1 MMTRKNSRLIKKW
14 QMPSI
19 AVLSAI
25 FMISGNNMAHAQCA
39 NPVGASG
46 DQIYNTDFSVMQ
58 YCDGTDWTA
67 MRGDNLGDHTATQN
81 ITMGTNYIN
90 NTGGSTAGLR
100 FFGTDTPSL
109 QGTSA
114 ASMFGIDIRNL
125 STSNTAGMGMQFSF
139 ADGNSA
145 QLGIMGFAKENG
157 VNDND
162 TYFSLSTRLSDTVSE
177 VLRIDSAG
185 DFGIGTGGPANAS
198 AIMELSSANR
208 GFLAPRVSDPTSA
221 IAAPAI
227 GLIAYNTVTDLYQFY
242 DGTSWRD
249 FGYGAAV
256 AIPADSIDWDDITDT
271 MTLDATT
278 TIDMDTNTADL
289 NFDANTFVID
299 SSANYVGIGTS
310 SPLVNLHIQYDDIGI
325 GAGEFNGST
334 DLLVEGIN
342 THVEISSDST
352 GTTGSA
358 LNFTEIDAGTGNLVD
373 KWTIVRETT
382 NGTGNGN
389 LNYYFGTNN
398 SFGTN
403 PLRFIMTS
411 TGQFVVGN
419 SADASAKLQANSD
432 SQGFLAPRVSDPTS
446 AIAAPATGLMA
457 YNTATDLYEFYDG
470 TAWRTFG
477 YGGPGGGF
485 IDDLGDASTDYVTDF
500 NMFMGQGAGA
510 SIAAGGQNNLAI
522 GQDAGNDIT
531 TASDNILIGKGAGSL
546 ITTLGNNVVIGTD
559 AGPDAGGQSVII
571 GKSAGGNSTALQSI
585 IIGDFA
591 GFTLGNSNTAIG
603 REALYS
609 SSSGGESNVAIGHD
623 AGHGP
628 GYSTGDP
635 DNNVFV
641 GRTSGYNINDGDN
654 NVFLGY
660 QAGDATTD
668 GSSNILIGYDI
679 DASAATASNE
689 LNIGGTIFG
698 DLSTDR
704 VGIGVTDTTAIN
716 ASAQLQIDSTS
727 RGFLAP
733 RVSDPTSAIAA
744 PATGLIAY
752 NTVTDLYQ
760 FYDGTS
766 WVNFNAGGTG
776 LFTDNTTHITR
787 ENFHIINTGQTS
799 TTAGLDGDG
808 TRSFYDPNKGALRGG
823 TINGG
828 DAAWQNANIG
838 TDSFAWG
845 INTEASGGLSHA
857 SGANSLASGVL
868 SFAHG
873 GTALATGFN
882 SIAFGGE
889 VLAGDGTAQTNH
901 ATAGKGNFSVAFGL
915 GLASAGNNPRVSGNQ
930 SFGIFF
936 GDQVNEDI
944 TATNVL
950 ALEGGSLLLSND
962 SGTACDAA
970 KQGALRLNAT
980 GDGLEMCD
988 GAGTWAAFSAT
999 VADINDIGNVD
1010 TSGVVSGNILQ
1021 YNGTDWV
1028 DATVPSNPQYS
1039 MVSGWPDAIVCT
1051 NGATV
1056 RVLDLEQSTSGG
1068 GASYH
1073 STTTGNSFNYID
1085 YDNSGNYVGQNGFA
1099 AFDCVTSTLSIAS
1112 LYSAGKAFNFIGGAT
1127 VADDT
1132 LDWDKFVD
1140 TMTLDATTTIDMDTN
1155 TADLNFDANTFVID
1169 SSANAIGMGA
1179 ATPDASSILEL
1190 SSANRGFLAPRVSDP
1205 TSAIAAPATGLIAY
1219 NTVTDLY
1226 EFYDGTAWR
1235 TFGYGGPG
1243 GGFIDDLGD
1252 AATDYVT
1259 DFNMFM
1265 GQNAGSSI
1273 AAGGQYNLA
1282 IGQNAGDAITTGDEN
1297 IAIGYDAGTT
1307 ITTGE
1312 GNVSIGHNAGAANAT
1327 AWDVIAIGRN
1337 AGQNMTTS
1345 SFGGPIFI
1353 GGNAGQTL
1361 TGDTTGAM
1369 AIGYN
1374 ALSAATGS
1382 NATGTVAIGQAAL
1395 FGAGTGVGVQ
1405 DNTAL
1410 GKLAGGY
1417 FSDGSENVFIGE
1429 SSGVGVPASWGGSNN
1444 VFVGRNIG
1452 AALSGTS
1459 SNNNVFLGHGTGAT
1473 LALGGN
1479 NILIGQGVDVSGAT
1493 VSNELNIGGTIFGD
1507 LSTDRVGIGVT
1518 NAAAINAS
1526 AQLQIDSTSRGF
1538 LAPRV
1543 SDPTSAIAAPA
1554 TGLIA
1559 YNTVTDLYQ
1568 FYDGTAWRDFGYGAA
1583 PTIPAD
1589 SIDWDDIVDAM
1600 TLDATTTIDMDT
1612 NSADLNF
1619 DNATLFID
1627 SSNDS
1632 VGINTSSPAGDF
1644 HIDEPGGNF
1653 TTFRLTNS
1661 PSGATSTDGFVMA
1674 LNTADAGLLVHE
1686 NWPLTFSTNTTERM
1700 RIDANGNVGIGTT
1713 TPASELQVIGDVQV
1727 SNFVKFD
1734 GVAGNAPTYDIPS
1747 MVLNDLTNV
1756 SVASPSTNEVLTFNG
1771 TSWVAQAAGGS
1782 GLWTDLTGG
1791 RIHYG
1796 SAGTE
1801 QVGIGTNNPGY
1812 TLDVNGDINMV
1823 GTGTFRVAGE
1833 QFVKY
1838 FPSTDDSYNSPSIAI
1853 GTGSA
1858 HTNLGA
1864 GAGFSQYSSALYIG
1878 TDAGSNVNTTGG
1890 QDLQHAIVGNF
1901 AGASITTGSRITA
1914 LGYNAAS
1921 GVTTAGNIVA
1931 LGDNAAQNIDGFS
1944 IAIGSWAGGN
1954 STGQSEVFIGNAAG
1968 ANLTGDSN
1976 VAIGDSAG
1984 EGIGAGSSASD
1995 NVFIGYYSGN
2005 AITTGDNNIF
2015 VGSQSGDV
2023 VTTGSNNII
2032 IGDNIDPSGATVS
2045 NQLNIGGTIF
2055 GDLSTDRV
2063 GIGVTNATG
2072 IDADALLQLDAT
2084 DKGFLAPRVS
2094 NPTAT
2099 IGATATGLLAY
2110 DTSTSTYQ
2118 YYDGTGWKS
2127 FATTSGGVSDADN
2140 DTKVQVEE
2148 SADEDIIRFDTA
2160 GTERMVI
2167 NASGF
2172 VGIANSSPSVE
2183 LDVTGDIEYT
2193 GTITDVSDIRL
2204 KTDIHSLST
2213 DEMIKKIAQ
2222 IETYSFKMKDDE
2234 KGRVEMGVMA
2244 QDLEKIFPELVKTA
2258 NDDMGTKSVNYMGL
2272 IAPMI
2277 EATKALKAQ
2286 NDTLSVQMASLQSD
2300 RAQTQASLES
2310 LNKQVTLLNKAYLQN
2325 NMKEASFASP
2335 YLWMMLLFGFM
2346 GGGFFVWILGYRRFR
2361 QS

>member
-1 MMTRKNSRLIKKW
+1 
-14 QMPSI
+14 
-19 AVLSAI
+19 
-25 FMISGNNMAHAQCA
+25 MISGSNMAYAQCA
-39 NPVGASG
+39 NPVGAAG

-67 MRGDNLGDHTATQN
+67 MRGATPD
-81 ITMGTNYIN
+81 
-90 NTGGSTAGLR
+90 SLDWDD
-100 FFGTDTPSL
+100 FTDTMTL
-109 QGTSA
+109 DVTTTIDMDTNAADLVFDGT
-114 ASMFGIDIRNL
+114 
-125 STSNTAGMGMQFSF
+125 TF
-139 ADGNSA
+139 A
-145 QLGIMGFAKENG
+145 
-157 VNDND
+157 
-162 TYFSLSTRLSDTVSE
+162 
-177 VLRIDSAG
+177 IDSSANAV
-185 DFGIGTGGPANAS
+185 GIGTTSPVFELHVHDSGSGPGTESSLLLTTGDTGTTAGDGFQFGYSNIAGTQFGTIWLHENTFMQFGTNNTERMRIDAVGGVGVGTLAANHAS
-198 AIMELSSANR
+198 AILQADSTSK

-221 IAAPAI
+221 IATPAT
-227 GLIAYNTVTDLYQFY
+227 GLIAYNTVTNLYEFYDGTAWRTIGYGSTPALAINDLTDATTDYVTDFNLFMGQGAGASIAAGGQYNIAIGQNAGTAITDGDSNIAIGYQSLSSNTTGFSNTAVGHQTLQNNTSNHNTAVGNVALKANTTGNYNAALGAQALQNNQTGSSNTALGALTLRFNTTAGGNTAIGRAALYENIDGLSNTAVGAYALTSNVTKTNNVAIGHSAMRFMGDNTATFSTANTAVGAGALRGGDTATPSNNTGVWNTALGYSAGKDITTGNNNLFLGFLAGDIVSTGSNNVFMGYQAGNLTTTGSDNIIIGSNTDASSATASNELNIGNIIFSDLSTDRVGIGMINTTAIDADALLELDATDKGFLAPRISNPTAAIGATTTGMLAFDTVTNKFQFY
-242 DGTSWRD
+242 DGGSWQD
-249 FGYGAAV
+249 VGTGAAPS
-256 AIPADSIDWDDITDT
+256 IPADSLDWDDFTDT

-278 TIDMDTNTADL
+278 TIDMDTNSADL
-289 NFDANTFVID
+289 NFDNATLFID
-299 SSANYVGIGTS
+299 SSSDSVGINTS
-310 SPLVNLHIQYDDIGI
+310 SPAGDFHIDEPGGNFTTFRLTNSPSGATGTDGFVMALNTADAGLLLHENWPMTFGTNTTERMRIEADGDIGI
-325 GAGEFNGST
+325 G
-334 DLLVEGIN
+334 
-342 THVEISSDST
+342 
-352 GTTGSA
+352 TT
-358 LNFTEIDAGTGNLVD
+358 T
-373 KWTIVRETT
+373 
-382 NGTGNGN
+382 
-389 LNYYFGTNN
+389 
-398 SFGTN
+398 
-403 PLRFIMTS
+403 P
-411 TGQFVVGN
+411 
-419 SADASAKLQANSD
+419 DASALLE
-432 SQGFLAPRVSDPTS
+432 LASTS
-446 AIAAPATGLMA
+446 K
-457 YNTATDLYEFYDG
+457 
-470 TAWRTFG
+470 
-477 YGGPGGGF
+477 GF
-485 IDDLGDASTDYVTDF
+485 I
-500 NMFMGQGAGA
+500 
-510 SIAAGGQNNLAI
+510 
-522 GQDAGNDIT
+522 
-531 TASDNILIGKGAGSL
+531 
-546 ITTLGNNVVIGTD
+546 
-559 AGPDAGGQSVII
+559 
-571 GKSAGGNSTALQSI
+571 
-585 IIGDFA
+585 
-591 GFTLGNSNTAIG
+591 
-603 REALYS
+603 
-609 SSSGGESNVAIGHD
+609 
-623 AGHGP
+623 
-628 GYSTGDP
+628 
-635 DNNVFV
+635 
-641 GRTSGYNINDGDN
+641 
-654 NVFLGY
+654 
-660 QAGDATTD
+660 
-668 GSSNILIGYDI
+668 
-679 DASAATASNE
+679 
-689 LNIGGTIFG
+689 
-698 DLSTDR
+698 
-704 VGIGVTDTTAIN
+704 
-716 ASAQLQIDSTS
+716 
-727 RGFLAP
+727 AP

-766 WVNFNAGGTG
+766 WVNFNAGGVG

-787 ENFHIINTGQTS
+787 ENFHIIDTGQTS

-857 SGANSLASGVL
+857 SGANSLAGGVL

-873 GTALATGFN
+873 GTALATGYN

-889 VLAGDGTAQTNH
+889 VLAGDGTAQTGH

-962 SGTACDAA
+962 SGTACVAA

-980 GDGLEMCD
+980 ADGLEMCD

-1169 SSANAIGMGA
+1169 SSANSIGIGTAAPLTKLHVQQTDNTIGA
-1179 ATPDASSILEL
+1179 GNFSPDASLLIEHANAAIEL
-1190 SSANRGFLAPRVSDP
+1190 SSNAVGTTGSMIHLSEMDAGALVDRWTIVRETTNGTGNGDIQYRFGTNNAFGSNPVLFKMTSDGGFVAGSALADSAILQADSTSRGFLPPRVSNP
-1205 TSAIAAPATGLIAY
+1205 TSAITAPATGLMAY
-1219 NTVTDLY
+1219 NTVTNLY
-1226 EFYDGTAWR
+1226 EFYNGTSWQSIGTGSTPIIA
-1235 TFGYGGPG
+1235 
-1243 GGFIDDLGD
+1243 INDLTD
-1252 AATDYVT
+1252 ATTDYAT

-1265 GQNAGSSI
+1265 GDNAGASI

-1282 IGQNAGDAITTGDEN
+1282 IGQNAGDAVTTGDR
-1297 IAIGYDAGTT
+1297 
-1307 ITTGE
+1307 
-1312 GNVSIGHNAGAANAT
+1312 NVA
-1327 AWDVIAIGRN
+1327 
-1337 AGQNMTTS
+1337 
-1345 SFGGPIFI
+1345 
-1353 GGNAGQTL
+1353 L
-1361 TGDTTGAM
+1361 
-1369 AIGYN
+1369 GYN
-1374 ALSAATGS
+1374 ALSSSQTRSGNVAIGTNAARLYNNTTGGIGIVAIGDGAFEDATDTFSSAVVAIGS
-1382 NATGTVAIGQAAL
+1382 NALNTSSDTITATVAIGNGALENSGQGNSAEYNVAIGSTAGIYQRNGNDNVYIGHQAAR
-1395 FGAGTGVGVQ
+1395 GGGTFSHTG
-1405 DNTAL
+1405 DN
-1410 GKLAGGY
+1410 
-1417 FSDGSENVFIGE
+1417 NIFIG
-1429 SSGVGVPASWGGSNN
+1429 SKAALDLDGDNN
-1444 VFVGRNIG
+1444 NNTIIGRG
-1452 AALSGTS
+1452 AA
-1459 SNNNVFLGHGTGAT
+1459 AT
-1473 LALGGN
+1473 LDAGDG
-1479 NILIGQGVDVSGAT
+1479 NILLGYNTDVSGAT
-1493 VSNELNIGGTIFGD
+1493 VSNQLNIGNTIFGD

-1518 NAAAINAS
+1518 DATAIDTDAI
-1526 AQLQIDSTSRGF
+1526 LELDSTTLGF
-1538 LAPRV
+1538 LPPRV
-1543 SDPTSAIAAPA
+1543 SNPAATIGA
-1554 TGLIA
+1554 TAAGLIA
-1559 YNTVTDLYQ
+1559 YDTVTNLYQ
-1568 FYDGTAWRDFGYGAA
+1568 FYDGT
-1583 PTIPAD
+1583 
-1589 SIDWDDIVDAM
+1589 
-1600 TLDATTTIDMDT
+1600 
-1612 NSADLNF
+1612 
-1619 DNATLFID
+1619 
-1627 SSNDS
+1627 
-1632 VGINTSSPAGDF
+1632 
-1644 HIDEPGGNF
+1644 
-1653 TTFRLTNS
+1653 
-1661 PSGATSTDGFVMA
+1661 
-1674 LNTADAGLLVHE
+1674 
-1686 NWPLTFSTNTTERM
+1686 
-1700 RIDANGNVGIGTT
+1700 
-1713 TPASELQVIGDVQV
+1713 
-1727 SNFVKFD
+1727 
-1734 GVAGNAPTYDIPS
+1734 
-1747 MVLNDLTNV
+1747 
-1756 SVASPSTNEVLTFNG
+1756 
-1771 TSWVAQAAGGS
+1771 SWVNFNAGGA

-1796 SAGTE
+1796 TTAAN
-1801 QVGIGTNNPGY
+1801 QVGVGTNNPGY

-1833 QFVKY
+1833 QFVQY

-2213 DEMIKKIAQ
+2213 DEMVNKIAQ

-2258 NDDMGTKSVNYMGL
+2258 NDEMGTKSVNYMGL

-2335 YLWMMLLFGFM
+2335 HLWMVLLFGFM